1 MPSGVRCV
9 AGMVALLAASLLVGC
24 DSDPNGADTV
34 EETAPNDADGTADG
48 DGTTDGAAEDAED
61 ADDAGEQAPPLVDA
75 RVIDPTFRADDDC
88 FGITPSGLEP
98 DDVQCGTVEVPLHYD
113 DPDGPTIDL
122 AVARLAGSDPGV
134 SDHPLVVL
142 GGGPGEVMVEPF
154 LTEPLARQLFD
165 VGPDLILI
173 DQRGVGSS
181 RPSLACEEIDDLD
194 VQDSV
199 AQDIDAA
206 LEAAAAC
213 RDRLTEDGIDLNG
226 FNHIA
231 NAHDVEMVRHAMETG
246 TIDIRG
252 TSYGTHLAL
261 LTAGLHPEHVRSL
274 ILSSPL
280 DPREN
285 WVEEVGSGLDAA
297 LGRVIDVCAV
307 DERCSEQIG
316 DLRQAIQETV
326 DRLDE
331 QPEEV
336 TVQPPQGDEVTTTYG
351 PAAFLN
357 GLFTM
362 FYIPDG
368 VSVLPAMID
377 RARNGDLS
385 PLAQIVA
392 ALEEALEE
400 GVTTGMQLSMVCS
413 AEAALADP
421 DASLDGIESDL
432 LREHWHPASLIGG
445 ASTGELC
452 DVWDVDLAYSPGD
465 VPLPTDT
472 PTLLVTGAFDH
483 VTPPRYG
490 EAVAA
495 DLTTSHL
502 VEVANAGHGP
512 LESLDA
518 CGRQIAAEFLDD
530 PTSAPD
536 DSCAAQARLII
547 LPELPGFG

>member
-1 MPSGVRCV
+1 MESVARWV
-9 AGMVALLAASLLVGC
+9 AGTMAIVAASLLLGC
-24 DSDPNGADTV
+24 ESDPNGQAEEPAPSDT
-34 EETAPNDADGTADG
+34 
-48 DGTTDGAAEDAED
+48 EDATDHAD
-61 ADDAGEQAPPLVDA
+61 ADDTTPDA
-75 RVIDPTFRADDDC
+75 IDASVIDPVFREDDDC
-88 FGITPSGLEP
+88 FGITPSGLEVE
-98 DDVQCGTVEVPLHYD
+98 DVQCGTVEVPLHYD
-113 DPDGPTIDL
+113 DPDGHTIDL
-122 AVARLAGSDPGV
+122 AVAYLAGSDPEV
-134 SDHPLVVL
+134 SDHPLIVL

-154 LTEPLARQLFD
+154 LTEPFARQLFD
-165 VGPDLILI
+165 VGPDLIIL

-181 RPSLACEEIDDLD
+181 RPSLTCEEIDDLD

-199 AQDIDAA
+199 AEDIDAA
-206 LEAAAAC
+206 LEAAGAC

-231 NAHDVEMVRHAMETG
+231 NAHDVEMVRHALDVDTV
-246 TIDIRG
+246 DIRG

-261 LTAGLHPEHVRSL
+261 LTAGLHPDHVRSL

-285 WVEEVGSGLDAA
+285 WVEEVGSGVEQA
-297 LGRVIDVCAV
+297 LTRVIDICAL
-307 DERCSEQIG
+307 DEGCAEQIG
-316 DLRQAIQETV
+316 DLREAIQETI
-326 DRLDE
+326 DRLGE
-331 QPEEV
+331 QPEEITV
-336 TVQPPQGDEVTTTYG
+336 TPPEGNEVTTTYG

-362 FYIPDG
+362 FYVPDG

-377 RARNGDLS
+377 RARGGDLE

-392 ALEEALEE
+392 ALEEALEDS
-400 GVTTGMQLSMVCS
+400 VTTGMQLSMLCS

-421 DASLDGIESDL
+421 DTSLDGIESDL
-432 LREHWHPASLIGG
+432 LREHWYPASLIGG

-452 DVWDVDLAYSPGD
+452 DVWDVELAYLPGD
-465 VPLPTDT
+465 MPLPVDT
-472 PTLLVTGAFDH
+472 PALIVTGAFDH

-490 EAVAA
+490 EAIAA
-495 DLTTSHL
+495 ELATSHL

-518 CGRQIAAEFLDD
+518 CGRQIAAGFLGD

-536 DSCAAQARLII
+536 DTCADEVRLMI